1 MAEIDRNGKSFWA
14 KAVRFRLR
22 LEDSVAAEKN
32 GLAGADGPA
41 APPRG
46 KGLSV
51 IRSGRTRYCGMEQIL
66 HSGLHISV
74 KQCLLLNSDFKC
86 WVKYIGFMPDMLNS
100 ISMVFLLVQQAF
112 LSTYWMLST
121 YKTLSDIYPP
131 KGKTD
136 DWLCL
141 LFVGKFLPEELLF
154 TEV

>member
-1 MAEIDRNGKSFWA
+1 MGKAFEPKLFVLDLDSKTLWRPRRMAW
-14 KAVRFRLR
+14 L
-22 LEDSVAAEKN
+22 
-32 GLAGADGPA
+32 DGPA

-51 IRSGRTRYCGMEQIL
+51 IRSGHTRYCGMEQIL